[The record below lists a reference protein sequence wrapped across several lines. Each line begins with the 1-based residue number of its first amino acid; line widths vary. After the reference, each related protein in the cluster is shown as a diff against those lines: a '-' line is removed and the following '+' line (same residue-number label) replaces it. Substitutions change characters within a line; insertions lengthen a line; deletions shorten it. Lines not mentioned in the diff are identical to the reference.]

1 MPKCPYFICQL
12 DVLSSGSGKSTFARD
27 LRLEFSSL
35 GSEIDV
41 YSSDALRL
49 ELYGDENDQT
59 HNAEV
64 FEELH
69 KRMLAALKEGKDVIY
84 DATNLTVKDRMK
96 FLKKIPENWNVTKH
110 CHILPISYEE
120 AVKRQD
126 LRERKVPAEVI
137 KRQMCKFQTP
147 WFHEGWNH
155 ISVQHGYFH
164 DEINLDEI
172 LVKNG
177 DISHDNPNHS
187 HTIGDHCQAALAHAM
202 DMGYNSAVQ
211 DAAKYHDIGKFFTK
225 DFKDSRGNPSEIA
238 HFYGHQNYGAY
249 LVLMKDFASGTW
261 NLKLSVLICYHMEE
275 FLRKNKVDKFYES
288 LEDEDLVRDLKLLHE
303 CDLAAH

>member
-1 MPKCPYFICQL
+1 MVILHMLVGVAGC
-12 DVLSSGSGKSTFARD
+12 GKSTFARD
-27 LRLEFSSL
+27 LCLEFSYL
-35 GSEIDV
+35 GREIDV

-69 KRMLAALKEGKDVIY
+69 KRMLAALKGGKDVIY
-84 DATNLTVKDRMK
+84 DATNLTAKDRMK

-147 WFHEGWNH
+147 WFYEGWNH

-164 DEINLDEI
+164 DEIDLDEI

-187 HTIGDHCQAALAHAM
+187 HTIGDHCWAALAHAM
-202 DMGYNSAVQ
+202 DMCYNSAVQ

-261 NLKLSVLICYHMEE
+261 NLKLSALICYHMEE

-288 LEDEDLVRDLKLLHE
+288 LKDEDLVRDLKLLHE